1 MNILIL
7 SHYFWPENF
16 KINDLASNLNKKNNV
31 FVLTGNPSYPKKE
44 IFNKVDKRKIDK
56 FKNIEIIRVP
66 VIPRGKSKVSILF
79 NYISFLLSLSIIG
92 TIKILKKKIDV
103 LLVFGTSPPTVMIPA
118 IIISKIKKAKVIFW
132 VLDLWPET
140 LISMKII
147 TNKFLLNIIKVY
159 VSYIYNFSDLVFA
172 QSNEFVKQIKK
183 YCKNKKK
190 IIYFPTWSDLNYKK
204 NISKSK
210 FFKKDYF
217 YVTFAGNI
225 GDAQDFENIIK
236 CIETL
241 KNNHKIKFL
250 IVGDGSKYL
259 WLKEQIKKKK
269 LNQNVILTGV
279 LPKKKIPEI
288 LHKSDCLLITLKR
301 GGIDKLTVPGKLSDY
316 MIFRKPIVGM
326 INGETHKIIK
336 DTKCGFVCKS
346 GDYKNLSKN
355 INVLFK
361 YSKNKRKNLGNK
373 AFEFGKINFDRKK
386 QFLKTQYYLNKLY
399 CNIS

>member
-44 IFNKVDKRKIDK
+44 IFNKVDKRKIDR

-92 TIKILKKKIDV
+92 TVKILTKKIDV

-210 FFKKDYF
+210 FFKKNYF

-236 CIETL
+236 CIEKL

-288 LHKSDCLLITLKR
+288 LYKSDCLLITLKR

-373 AFEFGKINFDRKK
+373 AYEFGKINFDRKK

>member
-31 FVLTGNPSYPKKE
+31 FVLTGNPSYPKKK
-44 IFNKVDKRKIDK
+44 IFNKIDKKKIYK

-66 VIPRGKSKVSILF
+66 VIPRGKSKFSIFL
-79 NYISFLLSLSIIG
+79 NYISFLFSLSIIG
-92 TIKILKKKIDV
+92 TIKILKKKIDI

-147 TNKFLLNIIKVY
+147 SNKFLLNIIKKY

-172 QSNEFVKQIKK
+172 QSNQFVKNIKK
-183 YCKNKKK
+183 YCKNKNK
-190 IIYFPTWSDLNYKK
+190 IIYFPTWSDLNYEK
-204 NISKSK
+204 NSSKIK
-210 FFKKDYF
+210 FFKRKYF
-217 YVTFAGNI
+217 YITFTGNI
-225 GDAQDFENIIK
+225 GDAQDFENILK
-236 CIETL
+236 CIEIL
-241 KNNHKIKFL
+241 KSNNKIKFL

-259 WLKEQIKKKK
+259 WLKDQIKRKK
-269 LNQNVILTGV
+269 LNQNTILTGA
-279 LPKKKIPEI
+279 LSKKKIPEI
-288 LHKSDCLLITLKR
+288 LKKSDCLLITLKK
-301 GGIDKLTVPGKLSDY
+301 GGIDKLTIPGKLSDY
-316 MIFRKPIVGM
+316 MNFKKPILGM

-336 DTKCGFVCKS
+336 NAKCGLVCKS
-346 GDYKNLSKN
+346 GDYKKLSKN

-361 YSKNKRKNLGNK
+361 YSKIKRKNMGNK

-399 CNIS
+399 FNMS

>member
-44 IFNKVDKRKIDK
+44 IFNKIDNKKINK

-92 TIKILKKKIDV
+92 TIKILLKKIDV

-159 VSYIYNFSDLVFA
+159 ISYIYNFSDLVFA

-204 NISKSK
+204 KYI
-210 FFKKDYF
+210 
-217 YVTFAGNI
+217 
-225 GDAQDFENIIK
+225 
-236 CIETL
+236 
-241 KNNHKIKFL
+241 KIK
-250 IVGDGSKYL
+250 
-259 WLKEQIKKKK
+259 
-269 LNQNVILTGV
+269 
-279 LPKKKIPEI
+279 
-288 LHKSDCLLITLKR
+288 
-301 GGIDKLTVPGKLSDY
+301 
-316 MIFRKPIVGM
+316 IF
-326 INGETHKIIK
+326 
-336 DTKCGFVCKS
+336 
-346 GDYKNLSKN
+346 
-355 INVLFK
+355 
-361 YSKNKRKNLGNK
+361 
-373 AFEFGKINFDRKK
+373 
-386 QFLKTQYYLNKLY
+386 
-399 CNIS
+399 